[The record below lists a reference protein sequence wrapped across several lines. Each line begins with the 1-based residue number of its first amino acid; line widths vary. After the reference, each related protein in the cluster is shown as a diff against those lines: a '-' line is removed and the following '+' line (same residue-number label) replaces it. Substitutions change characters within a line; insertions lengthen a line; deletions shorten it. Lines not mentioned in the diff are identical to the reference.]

1 MQNGDF
7 PIWAYRGFLAPK
19 TISNLKIE
27 PFTFEN
33 SNVSSHSC
41 SKQRLGALQT
51 TLRLIN
57 PHKNDRVTVQNGDLP
72 IWAYSGFYS
81 PNKISDFKIEPFAFE
96 NSNVSSQNCS
106 KQRLGAFQISLPL
119 INPYKNDRETVQND
133 DFPGRVGTFGAK
145 KRLRQSDIMFIWP
158 HCALLRPF
166 TPPTP
171 SGQVFPCFLA
181 LFSAST
187 AI

>member
-1 MQNGDF
+1 MQNGDFPIRAYRGFLAPKTISNLKIEPFAFENSNVSSQSCSKQRLGALQTTLPLICPYKNDRETVQNGDF

-27 PFTFEN
+27 PF
-33 SNVSSHSC
+33 
-41 SKQRLGALQT
+41 
-51 TLRLIN
+51 
-57 PHKNDRVTVQNGDLP
+57 
-72 IWAYSGFYS
+72 
-81 PNKISDFKIEPFAFE
+81 AFE

-106 KQRLGAFQISLPL
+106 KERLGAFQTTLPL
-119 INPYKNDRETVQND
+119 IYPYKNDRETVQND
-133 DFPGRVGTFGAK
+133 DFPVRVGTFGAK
-145 KRLRQSDIMFIWP
+145 IRLRQSDIMFIWP
-158 HCALLRPF
+158 HCALLRPC